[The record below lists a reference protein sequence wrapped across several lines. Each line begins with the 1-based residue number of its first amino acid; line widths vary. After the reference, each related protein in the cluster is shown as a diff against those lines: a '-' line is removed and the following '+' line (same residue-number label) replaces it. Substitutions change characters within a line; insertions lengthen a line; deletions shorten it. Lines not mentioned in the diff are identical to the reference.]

1 VEFKRLF
8 GDLLLLPPLL
18 LLFNNLLVENR
29 MFGGV
34 GE

>member
-1 VEFKRLF
+1 MEFKRLF
-8 GDLLLLPPLL
+8 GGLLLLPPLL
-18 LLFNNLLVENR
+18 LPLNNLLVENR